1 MKTWVKKS
9 CCTCSEGIFYDL
21 FCDCCF
27 CDCMDNEVERNQ
39 DEMELTAEDLAAS
52 KVYVLEQLKKANEL
66 SEKMK
71 NW

>member
-1 MKTWVKKS
+1 
-9 CCTCSEGIFYDL
+9 
-21 FCDCCF
+21 
-27 CDCMDNEVERNQ
+27 MDNEVERNQ

>member
-9 CCTCSEGIFYDL
+9 CCTCAEGIFYDL
-21 FCDCCF
+21 FCNCCF
-27 CDCMDNEVERNQ
+27 CDCMDDEVERNQ